1 MGQFLQDLRFGARSL
16 VRSPG
21 FAAVALATLALGI
34 GANTA
39 IFSVVEAVLLRPLPF
54 PAADRLVAVVQTLP
68 SRGVRGNGA
77 SYLNY
82 ADWQSRARSFEHLS
96 AIEKNDRFKS
106 VHAGHHDDDA
116 GHRYGDARNVESAV
130 QQQRHE
136 PDCKRAE
143 KRCRRECH
151 PGINQHQAELV
162 GGEGKK
168 THRERGSC
176 RTVVEEGEAVAA
188 GEAGD
193 ALQ

>member
-1 MGQFLQDLRFGARSL
+1 MGQFFQDLRFGSRSL

-82 ADWQSRARSFEHLS
+82 ADWLGRARSFEHLS
-96 AIEKNDRFKS
+96 AIRMHDYTLTGHGEPDL
-106 VHAGHHDDDA
+106 VTAGTVTSNLFRVLEDTPLLGRTLTAIDDDPAAPSGTFRACSSRPLPSTRRRSRPWRRSSCSRVSSRA
-116 GHRYGDARNVESAV
+116 GFRRAARS
-130 QQQRHE
+130 
-136 PDCKRAE
+136 PSI
-143 KRCRRECH
+143 RCGC
-151 PGINQHQAELV
+151 
-162 GGEGKK
+162 
-168 THRERGSC
+168 
-176 RTVVEEGEAVAA
+176 
-188 GEAGD
+188 
-193 ALQ
+193 